1 MGNKSLWGN
10 TKSLL
15 VVLNYV
21 NDAQLKDYRKA
32 LDQILDK
39 SHVKKLTIVVILPKE
54 VDKATLHPHFLI
66 YYHSP
71 NDFSFWGQLKDV
83 LLLKELEKKFD
94 LLLWLGSKDHKIF
107 DSVKTTECTRKVAV
121 NCSDQLFFD
130 MELSMQTDQPA
141 TLLNYVIN
149 TINKIEVYE

>member
-107 DSVKTTECTRKVAV
+107 DSV
-121 NCSDQLFFD
+121 
-130 MELSMQTDQPA
+130 
-141 TLLNYVIN
+141 
-149 TINKIEVYE
+149 